1 MVDHFYLTLLSDSSG
16 VFYPN
21 NEIARYVTKLPE
33 RIRLEGDYE
42 VGLSELVYPHTWYNV
57 DNRDKNYWIG
67 TLGVATNKVT
77 KTEIKSGYYRNG
89 NEFASSLTHQ
99 ATRAFAH
106 IPDISVKF
114 TFVERADRIRMQI
127 QNSDKNMVILS
138 WELMEFLGFYQKL
151 ITTKEA
157 DLLASAAFDANRGLN
172 LVYIYCDVASHV
184 IVGDTKTP
192 LLRVCNVTGRH
203 GQVVRHTYERPHY
216 VPVSRREFD
225 SIEIAINNEL
235 GEPMPFQF
243 GKSMVTLH
251 FRPLQ

>member
-1 MVDHFYLTLLSDSSG
+1 MVDHFYLTHLSDSSA

-21 NEIARYVTKLPE
+21 NEIARYVIKLPE

-57 DNRDKNYWIG
+57 DNRDKNNWIG

-89 NEFASSLTHQ
+89 NKFASSRTHQ
-99 ATRAFAH
+99 ATRAFAN

-138 WELMEFLGFYQKL
+138 WKLMEFLGFYQKL

-172 LVYIYCDVASHV
+172 LVYIYCDVASHM
-184 IVGDTKTP
+184 IVGDTKSP

-203 GQVVRHTYERPHY
+203 GQVVRHTYEQPHY

-243 GKSMVTLH
+243 VRSMVTLH